1 MRITSG
7 LTWCLVVVC
16 VTALPS
22 AIAMKAAEN
31 APAKPGQKAESNSKE
46 QPMLTDMLVYF
57 AVDSKRERVG
67 VIRPDGTGESFPTFA
82 LPEQSGLRM
91 GQVSPDGRY
100 AELMNLSAKKYW
112 RYDFIAKT
120 ATEAKQRQGEALPG
134 GTRFLYPDNSNNV
147 LTLSTADADG
157 GNRIVIYSGPGYA
170 YGFSLSP
177 DGCKYAY
184 HITGVPDRPGYEIYV
199 IDIESKKSLL
209 IAGDYKYL
217 HFGPAWSPDGQW
229 LLYQRCA
236 HQQDPGH
243 DRSDLC
249 LSRADGSEH
258 RMLTTG
264 QSHWFAAAIGTPERH
279 YSGSN
284 RPAWS
289 PDGQR
294 IACTLLLPD
303 SQTAWPWQANRPDTD
318 HFNRDYHPEIARGG
332 TQVCLIDA
340 TTGQITPITH
350 DSPPTWNFRPAWS
363 PDGSQLAFMRADV
376 GKPPELWVMNV
387 DGSEKRLLTRGLN
400 GTGAD
405 FVRWIRLAVPSL

>member
-1 MRITSG
+1 MRTTSG
-7 LTWCLVVVC
+7 MTRCVVVVF

-22 AIAMKAAEN
+22 AVAMRAAEKVPAKSGQTVSAVCPVMGETIPDIAKAAGKSLYAGKTYYFCSPECKLKFDAN
-31 APAKPGQKAESNSKE
+31 PANYSKVESNSKD
-46 QPMLTDMLVYF
+46 QPILTDMLVYF
-57 AVDSKRERVG
+57 AFDSKRERVG
-67 VIRPDGTGESFPTFA
+67 VIRPDGTGESYPYFT

-120 ATEAKQRQGEALPG
+120 ITEAKQRQGEALPG

-147 LTLSTADADG
+147 FTLYTADADG
-157 GNRIVIYSGPGYA
+157 GNRVAIYSGPGYA

-209 IAGDYKYL
+209 IVGDHKYI

-258 RMLTTG
+258 RVLTTG
-264 QSHWFAAAIGTPERH
+264 QSHWFAAAIGTPERATAARISRH
-279 YSGSN
+279 GRLMASGL
-284 RPAWS
+284 PA
-289 PDGQR
+289 R
-294 IACTLLLPD
+294 C
-303 SQTAWPWQANRPDTD
+303 
-318 HFNRDYHPEIARGG
+318 F
-332 TQVCLIDA
+332 CL
-340 TTGQITPITH
+340 TH
-350 DSPPTWNFRPAWS
+350 RLH
-363 PDGSQLAFMRADV
+363 GR
-376 GKPPELWVMNV
+376 GKPI
-387 DGSEKRLLTRGLN
+387 GLTPTTST
-400 GTGAD
+400 GTTILSSHVEA
-405 FVRWIRLAVPSL
+405 RRYA